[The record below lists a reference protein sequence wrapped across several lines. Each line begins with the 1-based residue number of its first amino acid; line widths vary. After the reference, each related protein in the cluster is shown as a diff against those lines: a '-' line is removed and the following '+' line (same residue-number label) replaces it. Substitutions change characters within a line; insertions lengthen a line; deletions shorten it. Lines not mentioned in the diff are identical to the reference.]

1 MNEKK
6 EKNTRDESIMEGVK
20 KLANLLGKSED
31 EILSLIDKKKDEMGG
46 LINDYGALSGVASDF
61 GVRISELTD
70 ENNVSFSKIN
80 DVLVNREISVNVIGR
95 LKRIFPIKDFQRKD
109 GTAGKVA
116 RIIISDETGEIPVVL
131 WDAHSEI
138 SNRVKF
144 NDIVRLIKGN
154 TKVSTFNELERV
166 EINLTSFSIVD
177 INPESVDAK
186 IRIPEISE
194 RIQTIKEVKEKT
206 KDDKIPV
213 CVVGRII
220 SDIESNEFER
230 VDGSKGVRSP
240 FFIADETG
248 TIRITVWDDMKD
260 NKDKGINF
268 GCIVKVRGMAKRGM
282 LGDVELGTNSAGNVE
297 KINAKLNLPELKR
310 IGVLSLKIGEISARY
325 ETLSEYEK
333 RTFTL
338 TTKGVITK
346 NFGVKEFEGIQG
358 NVGKRGAFMLNDDTG
373 SIRIVIWNDAADF
386 AENVSEGDAVEIKN
400 GSIRKNMENCEIHI
414 RKKNDINLIDKKEFA
429 NLDISFS
436 KSEWVEKK
444 ISELNDWDRN
454 VKLVVKVIDIDSN
467 QQLTYP
473 SCPTCNKKVMN
484 VGNNEWYC
492 EKCGTN
498 VEQVQKL
505 MLRIIG
511 ADIKGNEQI
520 KIMLFG
526 DNVEKIIGMD
536 ITEILNLVGESG
548 EQTVIEKVKTDLEG
562 SVKTI
567 IGHAKFNK
575 NFAEMVFYADEIE

>member
-70 ENNVSFSKIN
+70 ENNISFSKIK
-80 DVLVNREISVNVIGR
+80 DVLVKREISVNVIGR
-95 LKRIFPIKDFQRKD
+95 VKRVFPVKDFQRKD
-109 GTAGKVA
+109 GIAGKVA

-177 INPESVDAK
+177 INPERGDVK
-186 IRIPEISE
+186 TKIPEISE
-194 RIQTIKEVKEKT
+194 DIYTIKEVKEKT

-240 FFIADETG
+240 FFIEDETG

-260 NKDKGINF
+260 SKDKGINF
-268 GCIVKVRGMAKRGM
+268 GCLVKIRGMAKRGM
-282 LGDVELGTNSAGNVE
+282 LGDVELGTNSAGTVE
-297 KINAKLNLPELKR
+297 KSNAKINLPELKR
-310 IGVLSLKIGEISARY
+310 IGMEALKIGEIYPRY
-325 ETLSEYEK
+325 ETLSENEK

-373 SIRIVIWNDAADF
+373 SIRVVIWNDAADF
-386 AENVSEGDAVEIKN
+386 AENVSEGDAVEIKKGN
-400 GSIRKNMENCEIHI
+400 IRKSMENCEIHI
-414 RKKNDINLIDKKEFA
+414 SKKNDINLIDKKEFA
-429 NLDISFS
+429 HLNISFS
-436 KSEWVEKK
+436 KSEGVEKK
-444 ISELNDWDRN
+444 ISELNDGDRN

-473 SCPTCNKKVMN
+473 SCPICNKKVMN

-498 VEQVQKL
+498 VEQVPKL

-511 ADIKGNEQI
+511 ADINGNEQI
-520 KIMLFG
+520 KVILFG
-526 DNVEKIIGMD
+526 DNAEKIMRMD

-548 EQTVIEKVKTDLEG
+548 EQTIIEKVKTDLEG

-567 IGHAKFNK
+567 VGHAKFNK

>member
-70 ENNVSFSKIN
+70 ENNISFSKIK
-80 DVLVNREISVNVIGR
+80 DVLVKREISVNVIGR
-95 LKRIFPIKDFQRKD
+95 VKRVFPVKDFQRKD
-109 GTAGKVA
+109 GIAGKVA

-177 INPESVDAK
+177 INPERGDVK
-186 IRIPEISE
+186 TKIPEISE
-194 RIQTIKEVKEKT
+194 DIYTIKEVKEKT

-240 FFIADETG
+240 FFIEDETG

-260 NKDKGINF
+260 SKDKGINF
-268 GCIVKVRGMAKRGM
+268 GCLVKIRGMAKRGM
-282 LGDVELGTNSAGNVE
+282 LGDVELGTNSAGTVE
-297 KINAKLNLPELKR
+297 KSNAKINLPELKK
-310 IGVLSLKIGEISARY
+310 IGMEALKIGEIYPRY
-325 ETLSEYEK
+325 ETLSENEK

-373 SIRIVIWNDAADF
+373 SIRVVIWNDAADF
-386 AENVSEGDAVEIKN
+386 AENVSEGDAVEIKKGN
-400 GSIRKNMENCEIHI
+400 IRKSMENCEIHI
-414 RKKNDINLIDKKEFA
+414 SKKNDINLIDKKEFA
-429 NLDISFS
+429 HLNISFS
-436 KSEWVEKK
+436 KSEGVEKK
-444 ISELNDWDRN
+444 ISELNDGDRN

-473 SCPTCNKKVMN
+473 SCPICNKKVMN

-498 VEQVQKL
+498 VEQVPKL

-511 ADIKGNEQI
+511 ADINGNEQI
-520 KIMLFG
+520 KVILFG
-526 DNVEKIIGMD
+526 DNAEKIMGMD

-567 IGHAKFNK
+567 VGHAKFNK

>member
-6 EKNTRDESIMEGVK
+6 EKNTPDEGIMEGVK
-20 KLANLLGKSED
+20 KLANLLGKSEN
-31 EILSLIDKKKDEMGG
+31 EILSLMNKKKDEMGG

-70 ENNVSFSKIN
+70 ENNISFSKIK
-80 DVLVNREISVNVIGR
+80 DVLVKREISVNVIGR
-95 LKRIFPIKDFQRKD
+95 VKRVFPVKDFQRKD

-144 NDIVRLIKGN
+144 NDIVQLIKGN

-177 INPESVDAK
+177 INPESGDAK
-186 IRIPEISE
+186 TKIPEISE

-213 CVVGRII
+213 CVIGRII

-240 FFIADETG
+240 FFIEDETG
-248 TIRITVWDDMKD
+248 TIRIIVWDDMKD

-268 GCIVKVRGMAKRGM
+268 GCLVKVRGMAKRGM
-282 LGDVELGTNSAGNVE
+282 LGDVEISVNSASNVE
-297 KINAKLNLPELKR
+297 KSNAKLNLPELKR
-310 IGVLSLKIGEISARY
+310 IGLQSLKIGEISNKY
-325 ETLSEYEK
+325 EALTEDERK
-333 RTFTL
+333 VFTL
-338 TTKGVITK
+338 TTKGVIIK

-358 NVGKRGAFMLNDDTG
+358 NVGKRGAFMLNDGTG
-373 SIRIVIWNDAADF
+373 SIRGVIWNDAADF
-386 AENVSEGDAVEIKN
+386 VENVSEGDAVEIKRGN
-400 GSIRKNMENCEIHI
+400 IRKNMENYEIHI
-414 RKKNDINLIDKKEFA
+414 RKKNDINLIDKKEFE
-429 NLDISFS
+429 NLNISFS
-436 KSEWVEKK
+436 KLEGVEKK
-444 ISELNDWDRN
+444 ISELNDGDRN
-454 VKLVVKVIDIDSN
+454 VKLVVKIVDIDSN

-492 EKCGTN
+492 EKCGTS
-498 VEQVQKL
+498 VEQVPKL

-511 ADIKGNEQI
+511 ADINGNEQI
-520 KIMLFG
+520 KVILFG
-526 DNVEKIIGMD
+526 DNAEKIIGMD
-536 ITEILNLVGESG
+536 TTEILNLVGESG

-567 IGHAKFNK
+567 VGHAKFNK

>member
-20 KLANLLGKSED
+20 KLANLLGKSEE

-70 ENNVSFSKIN
+70 ENNISFSKIK
-80 DVLVNREISVNVIGR
+80 DVLIKREISVNVVGR
-95 LKRIFPIKDFQRKD
+95 VKRVFPINDFQRKD

-138 SNRVKF
+138 LNRTKF
-144 NDIVRLIKGN
+144 NDLVRIIKGN
-154 TKVSTFNELERV
+154 TKVSTFNNLERV
-166 EINLTSFSIVD
+166 EINLTTFSIID
-177 INPESVDAK
+177 INPEINDVK
-186 IRIPEISE
+186 IKISEISE
-194 RIQTIKEVKEKT
+194 RIQTLKEVKEKT
-206 KDDKIPV
+206 KEDKVPV

-230 VDGSKGVRSP
+230 LDGSKGIRSP
-240 FFIADETG
+240 FFIEDETG

-268 GCIVKVRGMAKRGM
+268 GCLVKIRGMAKRGM
-282 LGDVELGTNSAGNVE
+282 LGDVEISTSSAGNIE
-297 KINAKLNLPELKR
+297 KSNAKLNLPELKR
-310 IGVLSLKIGEISARY
+310 ISAKSLKIGEISDKY
-325 ETLSEYEK
+325 ETLSEDEK

-338 TTKGVITK
+338 TTKGIITK

-373 SIRIVIWNDAADF
+373 SMRIVIWNDAADF
-386 AENVSEGDAVEIKN
+386 VENVSEGDAVEIKKGN
-400 GSIRKNMENCEIHI
+400 IRRSIENCEIHI

-429 NLDISFS
+429 GLYISFS
-436 KSEWVEKK
+436 KSEGVEKK
-444 ISELNDWDRN
+444 ISEISDGDRN
-454 VKLVVKVIDIDSN
+454 VKLVVKIADIDSN

-492 EKCGTN
+492 EKCGTD
-498 VEQVQKL
+498 VEQVPKL
-505 MLRIIG
+505 MLRII
-511 ADIKGNEQI
+511 ASNIKGEEQI
-520 KIMLFG
+520 GIMFFGSNAEKIM
-526 DNVEKIIGMD
+526 GMN
-536 ITEILNLVGESG
+536 ISEILNLVGESG
-548 EQTVIEKVKTDLEG
+548 EQAVIEKVKTEIRG
-562 SVKTI
+562 SAKTI
-567 IGHAKFNK
+567 TGHAKFNK
-575 NFAEMVFYADEIE
+575 NFGNMVFYADEIE

>member
-6 EKNTRDESIMEGVK
+6 EKNTPDESIMEGVK
-20 KLANLLGKSED
+20 KLANLLGKSEN
-31 EILSLIDKKKDEMGG
+31 EILSLMNKKKDEMGG

-70 ENNVSFSKIN
+70 ENNISFSKIK
-80 DVLVNREISVNVIGR
+80 DVLVKREISVNVIGR
-95 LKRIFPIKDFQRKD
+95 VKRVFPVKDFQRKD

-144 NDIVRLIKGN
+144 NDIVQLIKGN

-177 INPESVDAK
+177 INPKSGDAK
-186 IRIPEISE
+186 TKIPEISE

-206 KDDKIPV
+206 KDDKIPA

-240 FFIADETG
+240 FFIEDETG
-248 TIRITVWDDMKD
+248 TIRIIVWDDMKD
-260 NKDKGINF
+260 NKEKGINF
-268 GCIVKVRGMAKRGM
+268 GGLVKVRGMAKRGM
-282 LGDVELGTNSAGNVE
+282 LGDVELSTNSAGNVE
-297 KINAKLNLPELKR
+297 KSDAKLNLPELKR
-310 IGVLSLKIGEISARY
+310 IGVQSLKIGEIYNKY
-325 ETLSEYEK
+325 ETLSEDEK
-333 RTFTL
+333 RIFTL
-338 TTKGVITK
+338 TTKGVVTK

-358 NVGKRGAFMLNDDTG
+358 NVRKRGAFMLNDGTG

-386 AENVSEGDAVEIKN
+386 AENLSEGDAVEIKKGN
-400 GSIRKNMENCEIHI
+400 IRKNMENCEIHI

-436 KSEWVEKK
+436 KLEGVEKK
-444 ISELNDWDRN
+444 ISELNDGDRN
-454 VKLVVKVIDIDSN
+454 VKLVIKIVDIDSN

-492 EKCGTN
+492 EKCGTS
-498 VEQVQKL
+498 VEQVPKL

-511 ADIKGNEQI
+511 EDINGNEQI
-520 KIMLFG
+520 KVILFG
-526 DNVEKIIGMD
+526 DNAEKIIGMD
-536 ITEILNLVGESG
+536 TTEILNLVGESG

-567 IGHAKFNK
+567 VGHAKFNK

>member
-6 EKNTRDESIMEGVK
+6 EKNTPDESIMEGVK
-20 KLANLLGKSED
+20 KLANLLGKSEN
-31 EILSLIDKKKDEMGG
+31 EILSLMNKKKDEMGG

-70 ENNVSFSKIN
+70 ENNISFSKIK
-80 DVLVNREISVNVIGR
+80 DVLVKREISVNVIGR
-95 LKRIFPIKDFQRKD
+95 VKRVFPVKDFQRKD

-144 NDIVRLIKGN
+144 NDIVQLIKGN

-177 INPESVDAK
+177 INPKSGDAK
-186 IRIPEISE
+186 TKIPEISE

-206 KDDKIPV
+206 KDDKIPA

-240 FFIADETG
+240 FFIEDETG
-248 TIRITVWDDMKD
+248 TIRIIVWDDMKD

-268 GCIVKVRGMAKRGM
+268 GGLVKVRGMAKRGM
-282 LGDVELGTNSAGNVE
+282 LGDVELSTNSAGNVE
-297 KINAKLNLPELKR
+297 KSDAKLNLPELKR
-310 IGVLSLKIGEISARY
+310 IGVQSLKIGEISNKY
-325 ETLSEYEK
+325 ETLSEDEK
-333 RTFTL
+333 RIFTL
-338 TTKGVITK
+338 TTKGVVTK

-358 NVGKRGAFMLNDDTG
+358 NVRKRGAFMLNDGTG

-386 AENVSEGDAVEIKN
+386 AENLSEGDAVEIKKGN
-400 GSIRKNMENCEIHI
+400 IRKNMENCEIHI

-436 KSEWVEKK
+436 KLEGVEKK
-444 ISELNDWDRN
+444 ISELNDGDRN
-454 VKLVVKVIDIDSN
+454 VKLVIKIVDIDSN

-492 EKCGTN
+492 EKCGTS
-498 VEQVQKL
+498 VEQVPKL

-511 ADIKGNEQI
+511 EDINGNEQI
-520 KIMLFG
+520 KVILFG
-526 DNVEKIIGMD
+526 DNAEKIIGMD
-536 ITEILNLVGESG
+536 TTEILNLVGESG

-567 IGHAKFNK
+567 VGHAKFNK

>member
-70 ENNVSFSKIN
+70 ENNILFSKIK
-80 DVLVNREISVNVIGR
+80 DVLVKREISVNVIGR
-95 LKRIFPIKDFQRKD
+95 VKRVFPVKDFQRKD
-109 GTAGKVA
+109 GIAGKVA

-177 INPESVDAK
+177 INPESGDVK
-186 IRIPEISE
+186 TKIPEISE
-194 RIQTIKEVKEKT
+194 DIYTIKEVKEKT

-240 FFIADETG
+240 FFIEDETG

-260 NKDKGINF
+260 SKDKGINF
-268 GCIVKVRGMAKRGM
+268 GCLVKIRGMAKRGM
-282 LGDVELGTNSAGNVE
+282 LGDVELGTNSAGTVE
-297 KINAKLNLPELKR
+297 KSNAKINLPELKK
-310 IGVLSLKIGEISARY
+310 IGMEALKIGEIYPRY
-325 ETLSEYEK
+325 ETLSENEK

-373 SIRIVIWNDAADF
+373 SIRVVIWNDAADF
-386 AENVSEGDAVEIKN
+386 AENVSEGDAVEIKKGN
-400 GSIRKNMENCEIHI
+400 IRKSMENCEIHI
-414 RKKNDINLIDKKEFA
+414 SKKNDINLIDKKEFA
-429 NLDISFS
+429 HLNISFS
-436 KSEWVEKK
+436 KSEGVEKK
-444 ISELNDWDRN
+444 ISELNDGDRN

-473 SCPTCNKKVMN
+473 SCPICNKKVMN

-498 VEQVQKL
+498 VEQVPKL

-511 ADIKGNEQI
+511 ADINGNEQI
-520 KIMLFG
+520 KVILFG
-526 DNVEKIIGMD
+526 DNAEKIMGMD

-567 IGHAKFNK
+567 VGHAKFNK